1 MKIIPE
7 HSTSLVHPESRFRLR
22 IDTGACCFFIL
33 GMFLCAMIFHS
44 FGLIPTI

>member
-7 HSTSLVHPESRFRLR
+7 HSTSLIQPEAGFRLR

-33 GMFLCAMIFHS
+33 GMFLGAVIFHQI
-44 FGLIPTI
+44 GLLPF